1 MSAKSDPRPPA
12 GTKLCRLDDIPNPG
26 SRAFAWG
33 EFGNEFRMFVVR
45 KGDLL
50 RAYVNEC
57 PHARHPLDWNQGKV
71 FDTDGK
77 LLVCASHG
85 ARFRPED
92 GHCVFGPC
100 LGKALIGVPISVAD
114 RDIVFASHT

>member
-1 MSAKSDPRPPA
+1 MSVRPDPRPPA
-12 GTKLCRLDDIPNPG
+12 GTVLCRLDDIPDPG
-26 SRAFAWG
+26 SRAFFWG

-45 KGDLL
+45 KGELL

-57 PHARHPLDWNQGKV
+57 PHARHPLDWNKGQV
-71 FDTDGK
+71 FDVDGK

-100 LGKALIGVPISVAD
+100 LGKALTPVAVEC
-114 RDIVFASHT
+114 RGGAVRLG